1 MNRMTRFAF
10 VILSALV
17 SVGAHAAIFD
27 SLESVDQLKIIAE
40 QRTQKTDRM
49 PAGKTVDSA
58 KDDDTANTT
67 APTPT
72 DEKKEN

>member
-1 MNRMTRFAF
+1 MNRMTRFTF
-10 VILSALV
+10 VILSALG

-49 PAGKTVDSA
+49 PAGKAVDSA
-58 KDDDTANTT
+58 KDEDTANTA
-67 APTPT
+67 APSPT
-72 DEKKEN
+72 DEKKKN